1 MSEGNSGQGTTPVNR
16 WRSVVET
23 VVQANRQ
30 LVEDAQLED
39 IEDPVQRHAHS
50 RGERTTLDVWK
61 ENSFDTATWL
71 YHLVFSPS
79 VQDPPFQAT
88 VSDENLEEQAGLVSL
103 RFAPRKIPE
112 ETLPPTTREMIVW
125 NSRTEPKHVVDKLLF
140 TWTTL
145 SHEQIRL
152 TSAQQVQHDWSDRA
166 LQMLDDAKKET
177 EQEKIVDSEVDGTDD
192 ENIWRPPSFAR
203 ARRAEQRESLQ
214 SSKPRPRVR
223 FQYPEAENASS
234 RPKDTPVPPVAPDF
248 RDTDTDDVA
257 AEPTVV
263 SRDSRRKARLTTE
276 DDPWVYSIA
285 EERNES
291 RTAVRKTGKTNKS
304 EAGTTAAATSSSA
317 WTRNP
322 SDDGWGFI
330 GSTTK
335 KEKGET
341 GEFKA
346 ASLSKQDSSRQP
358 VDKFA
363 QPTPLSKSGKKQE
376 KRAHVETE
384 SEYDSYDDTVSM
396 STNSTVDTVTAPSS
410 IPYQPNPQDD
420 YPYIPQRPFEHGYP
434 TYPPPPPNP
443 AWNPFNPFASP
454 DLGGAPLGY
463 PPTMHPPITH
473 PPPPVIAPN
482 ENVSRLSKIERLLTA
497 QQQNDRSS
505 SNNDAE
511 VKRLS
516 NVTEEYNKTIR
527 QLAQSLDARKDSQQQ
542 IAADAIAERK
552 HVMAAAEEKLRII
565 HGLERTISQQNEE
578 QQKAEEKWSRE
589 KLHLQEQAEKAARLE
604 QIAHKDATTA
614 QQMASEIQKSLQ
626 LLQAQVETE
635 RRVRIENEVKL
646 AESRRKRDEEN
657 TARFEGYEKL
667 LKVSRLSQERKELDT
682 QRPVRQ
688 TLVRDH
694 GRSIE
699 VNEFTNEA
707 LGPSPSALSSPL
719 RFIQNSFWRP
729 EVNTKHDNGPRSR
742 HERHNSFATSH
753 KPSSGLFLAGLGNSY
768 ARQSQQTIVFSER
781 SNIDNARLAR
791 LQDSLTKLGV
801 QTVFDDS
808 SDSGT
813 GDMVLSG
820 TASESFVRSTL
831 FWEAP
836 MLTLGSELL
845 LTMRDMG
852 WKLNYSRK
860 SGKSFESC
868 IQQKR

>member
-1 MSEGNSGQGTTPVNR
+1 MARDGAGQSTTSVNR

-79 VQDPPFQAT
+79 VQEPPFQAT

-103 RFAPRKIPE
+103 RFPPRKTPE
-112 ETLPPTTREMIVW
+112 ERPPPTTREMIVW
-125 NSRTEPKHVVDKLLF
+125 NSRTEPKYVVDKLLF

-152 TSAQQVQHDWSDRA
+152 TSAQQVKNDWSDRA
-166 LQMLDDAKKET
+166 LQMLDDAEKET
-177 EQEKIVDSEVDGTDD
+177 DQEKIVDSEIDGTDD
-192 ENIWRPPSFAR
+192 ENIRRPYWAKR
-203 ARRAEQRESLQ
+203 ARQRESLQ
-214 SSKPRPRVR
+214 SSNSRPHVRFKYPVAGNAFPRPG
-223 FQYPEAENASS
+223 S
-234 RPKDTPVPPVAPDF
+234 TPVPPIAPGF
-248 RDTDTDDVA
+248 GDTDTDNDV
-257 AEPTVV
+257 AEPTVL
-263 SRDSRRKARLTTE
+263 SRDSRRKTRLTTE
-276 DDPWVYSIA
+276 DDPWMFSVA
-285 EERNES
+285 EERNKS
-291 RTAVRKTGKTNKS
+291 STAAEKARNTKGS
-304 EAGTTAAATSSSA
+304 EEGTTTTTTISPA
-317 WTRNP
+317 WTNNP
-322 SDDGWGFI
+322 SDEWGFV
-330 GSTTK
+330 GSKTK
-335 KEKGET
+335 KEKGGT
-341 GEFKA
+341 SEFSA
-346 ASLSKQDSSRQP
+346 ASMSKQDFYKQP
-358 VDKFA
+358 IDKVTK
-363 QPTPLSKSGKKQE
+363 PTPVSKSSKKQE

-384 SEYDSYDDTVSM
+384 SEYDSYDDTVSI
-396 STNSTVDTVTAPSS
+396 STKSSVGTVTASS
-410 IPYQPNPQDD
+410 STPHQPNPQDD
-420 YPYIPQRPFEHGYP
+420 YPYSPHRPFGHGYP

-443 AWNPFNPFASP
+443 AWNPSNPIASP
-454 DLGGAPLGY
+454 DLGGAPPGY
-463 PPTMHPPITH
+463 LPTMYANARPA
-473 PPPPVIAPN
+473 PPVNVPN
-482 ENVSRLSKIERLLTA
+482 TDDSRLSKIERLLTA
-497 QQQNDRSS
+497 QQQKLAQVKNNQTPSD
-505 SNNDAE
+505 NDAE

-527 QLAQSLDARKDSQQQ
+527 QLAQSLDDRKGSQQQ
-542 IAADAIAERK
+542 AAADAITERK

-565 HGLERTISQQNEE
+565 HGLEKMILQQNEE
-578 QQKAEEKWSRE
+578 QRKAVDKWSQE
-589 KLHLQEQAEKAARLE
+589 KLYLQEQAGKAARLE
-604 QIAHKDATTA
+604 QLAHKDATTA
-614 QQMASEIQKSLQ
+614 QQAASEIQKSLE
-626 LLQAQVETE
+626 LLQVQVETE

-657 TARFEGYEKL
+657 KSRFEGYEKL
-667 LKVSRLSQERKELDT
+667 LKASRLSQDKKELDT
-682 QRPVRQ
+682 QRPIRQ

-707 LGPSPSALSSPL
+707 LGPSPSTLSSPL

-729 EVNTKHDNGPRSR
+729 EVNIKHDNGPRSR
-742 HERHNSFATSH
+742 RERHNSFATSH
-753 KPSSGLFLAGLGNSY
+753 KPSSSGLSLAGFGNPY
-768 ARQSQQTIVFSER
+768 ARQNQQTIVFSER
-781 SNIDNARLAR
+781 SNTDIARLTR

-801 QTVFDDS
+801 QTTFDDS

-820 TASESFVRSTL
+820 TANESLVRSTL

-836 MLTLGSELL
+836 MLALGSELL

-860 SGKSFESC
+860 SGKDF
-868 IQQKR
+868 